1 MSFISFASTRAA
13 HHKALG
19 LASVLAVG
27 LVAFTTSAVVWA
39 DAEVSV
45 PENVVVL
52 GIDGQ
57 ETGNTG
63 LFSKKHTTIKLAA
76 GEHTITARYDRLF
89 PTSGGDYDIVRSKG
103 VTVRATFA
111 DQQTY
116 TLGWQAEPDDHDA
129 AVTFAKQPTLL
140 VKAAGGQVIASQKGL
155 LTKSPTLLSTVIQGY
170 SNLTTSDEGKTDA
183 LQHLQSLWG
192 QATTEQRKQFKQW
205 LAQQPDK

>member
-1 MSFISFASTRAA
+1 MSFISPASMRAA
-13 HHKALG
+13 HQKAFG
-19 LASVLAVG
+19 LTSIFTVG
-27 LVAFTTSAVVWA
+27 LIALTTSAAVWA
-39 DAEVSV
+39 DAVISV

-63 LFSKKHTTIKLAA
+63 LFSTKHTTIKLAA

-89 PTSGGDYDIVRSKG
+89 PASGGDYDIVRSKG
-103 VTVRATFA
+103 VTVRAIFA

-140 VKAAGGQVIASQKGL
+140 VKAAGGQVVASQKGL
-155 LTKSPTLLSTVIQGY
+155 LTQSPSLLSSVIQGY
-170 SNLTTSDEGKTDA
+170 NTLTTSDEGKTDA
-183 LQHLQSLWG
+183 LQHLQTLWG